1 MKRNNGTLQWLKWV
15 MIIIVMILI
24 LSTYFFIPDEWKWI
38 SFNKE
43 INFSDFLDACLVIF
57 ISFLLP
63 TLISNT
69 IKRRETR
76 EGYLSEILVK
86 IDKELEILSLDVNR
100 IYEESLDNEGKERIK
115 KKFLLTMNKIGNY
128 ITLFRESNKN
138 LWFLYK
144 DSECETLYNN
154 FLWFYKD
161 VWENINFNDL
171 NAKEAQLNIDEFQKK
186 IYAMREWIL

>member
-24 LSTYFFIPDEWKWI
+24 LSTYFFIPDEWQWI

>member
-1 MKRNNGTLQWLKWV
+1 

-24 LSTYFFIPDEWKWI
+24 LSTYFFIPDEWQWI